1 MKEPPLIPIP
11 ADDQTAR
18 QILSASFQAWSG
30 QTLSVQACPV
40 RDVIDHLGDKW
51 STLLLIALAGGPLR
65 FGALRRAVPD
75 ISQRML
81 TQTLR
86 DLQRDGLIGRQ
97 VFPTKP
103 PSVEYSLSALGIS
116 LLEPLARL
124 VGWAEHHHA
133 AIRAARARFDEEAAA
148 TA

>member
-1 MKEPPLIPIP
+1 MKEPPEPGERS
-11 ADDQTAR
+11 AS
-18 QILSASFQAWSG
+18 QILSASFQAWVG
-30 QTLSVQACPV
+30 QDLSVHACPV

-51 STLLLIALAGGPLR
+51 STLLLIALANGPLR
-65 FGALRRAVPD
+65 FGALRRTVPD

-103 PSVEYSLSALGIS
+103 PSVEYSLSPLGTT
-116 LLEPLARL
+116 LLEPLAQL
-124 VGWAEHHHA
+124 VRWAERNHDQ
-133 AIRAARARFDEEAAA
+133 IRAARARFDAEAAA
-148 TA
+148 A

>member
-1 MKEPPLIPIP
+1 MRELPGKEPLPTPERSP
-11 ADDQTAR
+11 G

-30 QTLSVQACPV
+30 RELVTAACPV

-51 STLLLIALAGGPLR
+51 STLLIIALASGPLR

-103 PSVEYSLSALGIS
+103 PSVEYSLSPLGRS
-116 LLEPLARL
+116 LLEPLAML
-124 VGWAEHHHA
+124 VGWAERNHPE
-133 AIRAARARFDEEAAA
+133 IRMARARFDDETAAA
-148 TA
+148 

>member
-1 MKEPPLIPIP
+1 MRELPK
-11 ADDQTAR
+11 TANR
-18 QILSASFQAWSG
+18 SAGEVLSASFQAWVG
-30 QTLSVQACPV
+30 KELSVHACPV

-86 DLQRDGLIGRQ
+86 DLQRDGLIERQ

-103 PSVEYSLSALGIS
+103 PSVEYSLSPLGTS
-116 LLEPLARL
+116 LLEPLAQL
-124 VGWAEHHHA
+124 VGWAERHHGE
-133 AIRAARARFDEEAAA
+133 IRQARARYDAEDSAA
-148 TA
+148 